1 MGAGGE
7 AGFGPVVQGVVGMTM
22 NADMKQS
29 MVHDVIV
36 SQLIDVA

>member
-7 AGFGPVVQGVVGMTM
+7 ASAGAVVQGVVGMTM
-22 NADMKQS
+22 NADMKRS